1 MNTAPAQAQLDHLI
15 VAATS
20 LDAGVQWCERTLG
33 VTPGPGGQHPLMGT
47 HNRLLSLVSPDF
59 PTAYLEIIAIDLEAD
74 QAMKT
79 RASRWFD
86 LDSADLQQSLATH
99 GPRLIHAVVN
109 TPSAAA
115 GVQALVA
122 LNLDR
127 GSLIEASRKTP
138 TGLLAWQIT
147 VRDDGQRLLSGTLP
161 TLIEWTG
168 PHPTQSMPASGVTLQ
183 SLRASHPQ
191 TALLAQA
198 HHAIGWAQIAIT
210 AGAANLVAT
219 LHTPRGLVTLE
230 SQGL

>member
-1 MNTAPAQAQLDHLI
+1 MTLAAPAQLDHLVI
-15 VAATS
+15 AATS

-59 PTAYLEIIAIDLEAD
+59 PTAYLEIIAIDSEAD
-74 QAMKT
+74 PAMKT

-86 LDSADLQQSLATH
+86 MDFGDLQQSLATH

-115 GVQALVA
+115 GVQALAA
-122 LNLDR
+122 LGLDR
-127 GSLIEASRKTP
+127 GPLIEASRMTP
-138 TGLLAWQIT
+138 TGLLAWKIT
-147 VRDDGQRLLSGTLP
+147 VRDDGQRLLQGTLP

-168 PHPTQSMPASGVTLQ
+168 PHPTRAMPTSGVTLQ

-191 TALLAQA
+191 AALLAQA
-198 HHAIGWAQIAIT
+198 HHAIGFTQMALT

-219 LHTPRGLVTLE
+219 LHTPRGPVTLE